1 MESFGSGP
9 SPFNFQNHLQGRL
22 LDARTLVINEA
33 LTPAVAGRVAEQ
45 LTVLNAEAPKPIYVL
60 VSNAPGGDVDAG
72 LSTYDLLRSLA
83 SPVTMLGSG
92 RIAGAGMLVFLGAPA
107 GRRFALPH
115 VRFRL
120 EEPREAPDTG
130 TARDVAEQADAA
142 RERRARIVTLLAN
155 ATGQPAAQAEEALAA
170 QRAFTA
176 EEAAAYGLIDRVVE
190 SRSEV
195 M

>member
-1 MESFGSGP
+1 MESFGSDRP
-9 SPFNFQNHLQGRL
+9 PFNFQNHLQGRL
-22 LDARTLVINEA
+22 RDARTLMLNEA
-33 LTPAVAGRVAEQ
+33 LTAAVAGQVAEQ
-45 LTVLNAEAPKPIYVL
+45 LTLLDTEAAEPISVLMR
-60 VSNAPGGDVDAG
+60 NAPGGNVDAG

-92 RIAGAGMLVFLGAPA
+92 RIAGAGVLAFLGAPS

-120 EEPREAPDTG
+120 EEPREALEKRTTG
-130 TARDVAEQADAA
+130 DAAERADVARD
-142 RERRARIVTLLAN
+142 RRARIVPLLAD
-155 ATGQPAAQAEEALAA
+155 ATGRPVAQADEDLSA

-176 EEAAAYGLIDRVVE
+176 EEAVAYGLIERVVE